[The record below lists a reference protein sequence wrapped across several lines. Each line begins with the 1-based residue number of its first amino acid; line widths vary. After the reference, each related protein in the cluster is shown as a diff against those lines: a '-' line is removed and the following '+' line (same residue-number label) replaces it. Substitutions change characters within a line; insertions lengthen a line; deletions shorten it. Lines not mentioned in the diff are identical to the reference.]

1 MSSLIYILDPSLN
14 SSYKINRPFSY
25 YDFQNL
31 QQSIPDA
38 RVTII
43 ADKFGE
49 QTTSDGAAGI
59 FRPTEEK
66 LEGTPIH
73 LQR

>member
-1 MSSLIYILDPSLN
+1 MIH
-14 SSYKINRPFSY
+14 
-25 YDFQNL
+25 DFQKKKL